1 MREVYARIF
10 DLLSPRERRRFY
22 ILVVLVTLMGLFDV
36 LGVASVLPFLAVV
49 ANPDTVG
56 ESRWLSWFYDVSGAQ
71 SLHGFMMILGFTV
84 FGFVLVTTLVRAGA
98 FYALTYFTKMRI
110 MTLATRLME
119 VYLSQPY
126 GWFLKRNS
134 ADLGKTVLQEVM
146 MVVNGPIT
154 AAMRLLANGVML
166 ALLVGLLF
174 VIEPGAALGA
184 AVLFGGTY
192 GLIFVATRRQ
202 LTRMGRGRVDAS
214 RAQFQIVQEALGGI
228 KAVKLMALERSY
240 LTRFQKP
247 AHASAR
253 HQAGVTLIAELPR
266 QLLEVIAFGGMVL
279 FVLWLLARRDGMIG
293 DVLPILGVYA
303 FAAARMFPTIQSV
316 FSSISEIRYGKPAL
330 DQLHAELMQHRGDT
344 LPGEAATLPAPLHLT
359 RELVLEDVTFA
370 FPEAERPA
378 LDRLSLTIP
387 AHSIIGIVGSTGAG
401 KTTLVDTIL
410 GLLTPQS
417 GRMLVDG
424 QEIGAGNVRAW
435 QRSIGYVPQDIYLT
449 DDSIA
454 ANIAFGVPA
463 NRIDMD
469 AVIAAAKV
477 AELHDFI
484 VERLPEGYA
493 TPVGE
498 RGTRLSGGQRQRIG
512 IARAVYGNPD
522 MLVFDEATSALDNL
536 TERAIMDAVRSLG
549 HSKTIILIAH
559 RLSTVRQ
566 CDVVF
571 LLDKGRV
578 VAADRYDGLVETN
591 DHFRA
596 LHEAT
601 A

>member
-1 MREVYARIF
+1 MRDVYGLIF
-10 DLLSPRERRRFY
+10 DLLSQHERRRFW
-22 ILVVLVTLMGLFDV
+22 ILVILVMIMGLFDV

-49 ANPDTVG
+49 ANPDAVG
-56 ESRWLSWFYDVSGAQ
+56 ESRWLAWFYDISGANSVSQ
-71 SLHGFMMILGFTV
+71 FMMILGFTV
-84 FGFVLVTTLVRAGA
+84 FLFVLCTTLVRAAA

-110 MTLATRLME
+110 VSLATRLME

-126 GWFLKRNS
+126 GWFLTRNS

-146 MVVNGPIT
+146 LVVNGPVT
-154 AAMRLLANGVML
+154 SAMRLLANGVML
-166 ALLVGLLF
+166 ALLVGFLF
-174 VIEPGAALGA
+174 VMEPMAALGG

-192 GLIFVATRRQ
+192 GLIFLATRTQ
-202 LTRMGRGRVDAS
+202 LTRMGTGRVDAS
-214 RAQFQIVQEALGGI
+214 REQFQIVQEALGGI

-240 LTRFQKP
+240 LNRFRKP
-247 AHASAR
+247 AHASAK
-253 HQAGVTLIAELPR
+253 HQAGVTLISELPR

-293 DVLPILGVYA
+293 DVLPVLGVYA

-316 FSSISEIRYGKPAL
+316 FASISEIRYGKPAL
-330 DQLHAELMQHRGDT
+330 EQLHAELTQAQ
-344 LPGEAATLPAPLHLT
+344 AATLPDGTPVAALPLK
-359 RELVLEDVTFA
+359 RELVLDRVTFV
-370 FPEAERPA
+370 FPQADRPA
-378 LDRLSLTIP
+378 LDSLSLTIP
-387 AHSIIGIVGSTGAG
+387 ANTIVGIVGSTGAG

-417 GRMLVDG
+417 GRMLIDG
-424 QEIGAGNVRAW
+424 QEIGPDNVRRW

-454 ANIAFGVPA
+454 ANIAFGVEPD
-463 NRIDMD
+463 RIDHA
-469 AVIAAAKV
+469 AVIRAAKV

-484 VERLPEGYA
+484 TNALPEGYD
-493 TPVGE
+493 TRVGE

-536 TERAIMDAVRSLG
+536 TERAIMDAVRALG

-559 RLSTVRQ
+559 RLSTVRH

-571 LLDKGRV
+571 LLEKGRV
-578 VAADRYDGLVETN
+578 VAADRYDGLVKSN

-596 LHEAT
+596 LHNAT

>member
-1 MREVYARIF
+1 MFEVYARIF
-10 DLLSPRERRRFY
+10 DLLSPREKRRF
-22 ILVVLVTLMGLFDV
+22 VVLVILVMAMGLFDV

-49 ANPDTVG
+49 SNPSAVQD
-56 ESRWLSWFYDVSGAQ
+56 SAWLSWFYDLTGAQ
-71 SLHGFMMILGFTV
+71 DTRQFMMILGFAV

-126 GWFLKRNS
+126 GWFLQRNS
-134 ADLGKTVLQEVM
+134 SDLGKTVLQEVM
-146 MVVNGPIT
+146 LVVNGPVT

-174 VIEPGAALGA
+174 VVEPGAALGA

-192 GLIFVATRRQ
+192 GLIFVATRHQ
-202 LTRMGRGRVDAS
+202 LTRMGRGRVDSS

-240 LTRFQKP
+240 LKRFQKP
-247 AHASAR
+247 AHDAAR
-253 HQAGVTLIAELPR
+253 HQAGVTLISELPR

-279 FVLWLLARRDGMIG
+279 FVLWLLARREGMIG

-316 FSSISEIRYGKPAL
+316 FASISEIRYGKPAL
-330 DQLHAELMQHRGDT
+330 DQLHAELTQHVQDR
-344 LPGEAATLPAPLHLT
+344 LPEGEAPAPLPLK
-359 RELVLEDVTFA
+359 RDLVLDRVTFA

-378 LDRLSLTIP
+378 LDALSLTIP
-387 AHSIIGIVGSTGAG
+387 AHSIVGIVGSTGAG

-410 GLLTPQS
+410 GLLVPQS
-417 GRMLVDG
+417 GRLLVDG
-424 QEIGAGNVRAW
+424 QEIGPGNVRRW

-454 ANIAFGVPA
+454 ANIAFGVPPD
-463 NRIDMD
+463 RIDMA

-484 VERLPEGYA
+484 IETLPEGYETA
-493 TPVGE
+493 VGE

-512 IARAVYGNPD
+512 IARAIYGNPD

-536 TERAIMDAVRSLG
+536 TERAIMDAVRRLG

-559 RLSTVRQ
+559 RLSTVRH
-566 CDVVF
+566 CDKVF
-571 LLDKGRV
+571 LLEQGRV
-578 VAADRYDGLVETN
+578 VAADRYDGLVKNN